1 MLVDLVVD
9 VGKRLVRRR
18 RGLRRKDGALCLR
31 QRGRRG
37 DRRHLRGLVRGCLRR
52 AGGLDDDR
60 CADDDR
66 HDRDHRRDGDDRRL
80 GLRDRQDQ
88 GNRSRR
94 FVRFLCSGGAG
105 GEALAVLDGR
115 LRRRFVA
122 QCLEVGSDLFGFA
135 PVGGIKGSTRTNARR
150 QLVETG
156 DGACEHGLRGGGQR
170 STALLQ
176 PEKALLE
183 RLGRPRHEREPSG
196 AMDTA
201 ERVTGTDHRLRRGQR
216 RIGLQRLQLRVQRR
230 QVLLRFVAQDSVE
243 RTRECHLPDGDLVGL
258 EARADSG
265 RGSGSLGSLGH
276 RCMHRA
282 EFNDFRGRD
291 RHLRGVRHEGRRLV
305 ELEYFDRQR
314 TRRVGG
320 LRWYFH
326 DRGWRRIVVRQFHLD
341 LGDRGT
347 QGLRVGRH
355 LAFAPQRIDPNPEAR
370 LRAVDH
376 RQHRG
381 RCRPV
386 FLEQPVVNL
395 FDLEGDLAE
404 LT

>member
-1 MLVDLVVD
+1 
-9 VGKRLVRRR
+9 
-18 RGLRRKDGALCLR
+18 
-31 QRGRRG
+31 
-37 DRRHLRGLVRGCLRR
+37 
-52 AGGLDDDR
+52 
-60 CADDDR
+60 
-66 HDRDHRRDGDDRRL
+66 
-80 GLRDRQDQ
+80 RQDQ

-183 RLGRPRHEREPSG
+183 RLGRPRHEREPPG

-230 QVLLRFVAQDSVE
+230 QVLLRLVAQDSVE

-258 EARADSG
+258 EAGAESSSG
-265 RGSGSLGSLGH
+265 NSISTLAIAARKVFGSGVTWPLRRSVSTQTRKLVCALSIIASTAGV
-276 RCMHRA
+276 A
-282 EFNDFRGRD
+282 GRSSSSS
-291 RHLRGVRHEGRRLV
+291 RL
-305 ELEYFDRQR
+305 
-314 TRRVGG
+314 
-320 LRWYFH
+320 
-326 DRGWRRIVVRQFHLD
+326 
-341 LGDRGT
+341 
-347 QGLRVGRH
+347 
-355 LAFAPQRIDPNPEAR
+355 
-370 LRAVDH
+370 
-376 RQHRG
+376 
-381 RCRPV
+381 
-386 FLEQPVVNL
+386 
-395 FDLEGDLAE
+395 
-404 LT
+404 